1 MKKLVELQKM
11 LKENYRQYR
20 SEKITKQEY
29 LVNIKPIDQEISEL
43 EMSTLQ
49 DIPALRESSL
59 LHFQTQEL
67 QEGSVCKPVSLHCH
81 R

>member
-1 MKKLVELQKM
+1 MKKLVQLQKM

-49 DIPALRESSL
+49 DIPALKESSL
-59 LHFQTQEL
+59 LYIQRQKL
-67 QEGSVCKPVSLHCH
+67 QEVSVCKPVSLHCH